1 MFFKLLQLVR
11 KPLRATRFWQEN
23 HLILREFKSFR
34 WLAIAAVCF
43 ALLASI
49 TEGFGLGFLL
59 AFLQSLTSPDAPP
72 VQTGIEWF
80 DVWVLGVNA
89 PVTQRIYR
97 VSGLIVAATCI
108 RAVFNYLA
116 QYYTLTSEVTLIDR
130 LRKRVFEQLQSQRL
144 SYFSQTRSGE
154 LVDVLT
160 SEMERI
166 RNAFGAMSF
175 LMTRAFTLLVYA
187 IAILLLSWQLSLI
200 SILLFGGLAFGFSK
214 LNKRVRRRSTR
225 TSQAS
230 GRLTSIAIEFI
241 NGIRTVQAFSAQDF
255 ERRRFYQ
262 ASTGLVQEWKTVYRL
277 SCLVRPLAE
286 ASATFVLVGM
296 IILALTNRIM
306 PVASLLTF
314 LFILFRMVPYSQD
327 LLGVFSHLSTMMGS
341 VENIKRLLSD
351 EGKQFFEDGTRSFP
365 GLFHGIEF
373 VAVDFGYDPDHLVLK
388 DINLCIEKGKT
399 TALVGASGS
408 GKSTLADL
416 ISRFYDPTAGRVLL
430 DGIDL
435 REFEIDSVR
444 HRLAIVSQDTF
455 IFNASVRSNIAYGSE
470 QATDS
475 EVYEAARLANALEFI
490 LEMPEG
496 FETTLGDRGIRLSG
510 GQRQRIAIAR
520 ALLRNPEILIL
531 DEATSALDSVSER
544 LIQEALEKLSVG
556 RTVLAIAHRLST
568 ISGADK
574 IVVLEQGRIV
584 EQGGYREL
592 IDRRDRFWKY
602 YQIQQAS

>member
-80 DVWVLGVNA
+80 DVWILGVNA
-89 PVTQRIYR
+89 PVNQRLYR

-262 ASTGLVQEWKTVYRL
+262 SSTGLVQEWKTVYRL

-496 FETTLGDRGIRLSG
+496 FETKLGDRGIRLSG

>member
-1 MFFKLLQLVR
+1 MFFKLPQLVR
-11 KPLRATRFWQEN
+11 KPLRATQFWQEN
-23 HLILREFKSFR
+23 YLILREFKSFR

-43 ALLASI
+43 ALLASV

-59 AFLQSLTSPDAPP
+59 AFLQSLTSPEAPP
-72 VQTGIEWF
+72 VQTGFEWF
-80 DVWVLGVNA
+80 DVWVLGTTA
-89 PVTQRIYR
+89 PVNQRLYR

-154 LVDVLT
+154 LVDILT

-214 LNKRVRRRSTR
+214 LNKRVRRRSAK

-241 NGIRTVQAFSAQDF
+241 NGIRTVQAFSSQDF

-262 ASTGLVQEWKTVYRL
+262 ASTGLVQEWKNVYRL

-296 IILALTNRIM
+296 IILALTSRIM

-351 EGKQFFEDGTRSFP
+351 EGKQFFIDGTRSFS
-365 GLFHGIEF
+365 GLSHAIEF
-373 VAVDFGYDPDHLVLK
+373 VSVNFGYDPDHLVLK

-435 REFEIDSVR
+435 REFKIDSVR
-444 HRLAIVSQDTF
+444 CRLAIVSQDTF

-470 QATDS
+470 HATDS
-475 EVYEAARLANALEFI
+475 KVYEAARLANALEFI

-496 FETTLGDRGIRLSG
+496 FETTLGDRGVRLSG

-531 DEATSALDSVSER
+531 DEATSALDSVSEK

-584 EQGGYREL
+584 EQGSYREL
-592 IDRRDRFWKY
+592 IDRRDRFWRY

>member
-1 MFFKLLQLVR
+1 MFSNLLKSVR
-11 KPLRATRFWQEN
+11 KPLKATKFWQDN
-23 HLILREFKSFR
+23 YLILREFKSFR
-34 WLAIAAVCF
+34 WLAITAIAF
-43 ALLASI
+43 AFLASV

-72 VQTGIEWF
+72 IQTGWGWF
-80 DVWVLGVNA
+80 DVWVLGTNA
-89 PVTQRIYR
+89 PATERLYR
-97 VSGLIVAATCI
+97 VSGLIVAATCV
-108 RAVFNYLA
+108 RALFNYIA
-116 QYYTLTSEVTLIDR
+116 QYHTLTSEVTLIDR
-130 LRKRVFEQLQSQRL
+130 LRKRVFEQLQAQRL

-154 LVDVLT
+154 LIDILT

-166 RNAFGAMSF
+166 RNAFGAISF
-175 LMTRAFTLLVYA
+175 LITRAFTLIVYA
-187 IAILLLSWQLSLI
+187 IAILLLSWQLSLV
-200 SILLFGGLAFGFSK
+200 SIFLFGGLAFGFSK
-214 LNKRVRRRSTR
+214 LNRRVRQRSTA

-241 NGIRTVQAFSAQDF
+241 NGIRTVHAFSTQNF

-262 ASTGLVQEWKTVYRL
+262 ASSGLVKEWKTVYRL

-286 ASATFVLVGM
+286 ASATLILVGM
-296 IILALTNRIM
+296 IILALTNKIM
-306 PVASLLTF
+306 PIASLLTF

-327 LLGVFSHLSTMMGS
+327 LLGVFSHLSTMTGS
-341 VENIKRLLSD
+341 IENIKQLLSD
-351 EGKQFFEDGTRSFP
+351 KGKQFFEDGTRQFQKLSQAIDF
-365 GLFHGIEF
+365 IS
-373 VAVDFGYDPDHLVLK
+373 VDFGYDSDHLILRDV
-388 DINLCIEKGKT
+388 NLSLEKGKT

-416 ISRFYDPTAGRVLL
+416 ISRFHDPTAGQVLL

-444 HRLAIVSQDTF
+444 RRLAIVSQDTF

-470 QATDS
+470 DAADT

-531 DEATSALDSVSER
+531 DEATSALDSVSEK

-574 IVVLEQGRIV
+574 IVVLEQGRVV